1 MSRNIYD
8 LLSGNRFVLGDGAM
22 GTMLQDLGL
31 TGGAAPELWNAE
43 HPEII
48 RQVFQDYVNAG
59 SQVIITNS
67 FGGTSYRLK
76 LHHAQDRV
84 AELNRAAAAL
94 AREVADQG
102 YLAGESILVGASIG
116 PTGELFEPMGA
127 LTHEAAAAAFAE
139 QAAALAEA
147 GVDFF
152 LIETMSDLDEVQAA
166 VAGIRSVS
174 DLPIAVTMTFDT
186 KFRTMMG
193 ITPVRALQTLSEA
206 GIKIIGAN
214 CGNGPAEIRRV
225 MGEMAAVR
233 PEGVYLIAQSNAG
246 LPKWVD
252 GDVHYDGTPAV
263 MSDYALDMAAMG
275 VNYIGACCG
284 STPGHIQAMGEA
296 LRTQPIP
303 EHTTAAADTG
313 EAAPAARQ
321 QRRSRTGA

>member
-48 RQVFQDYVNAG
+48 RKVYQDYVNAG

-67 FGGTSYRLK
+67 FGGTSHRLK

-84 AELNRAAAAL
+84 AELNRAAATL
-94 AREVADQG
+94 AREV
-102 YLAGESILVGASIG
+102 AGESILVGASIG

-139 QAAALAEA
+139 QAAALAEG

-166 VAGIRSVS
+166 IAGIRSAS

-193 ITPVRALQTLSEA
+193 VTPVRALQTLSEA

-252 GDVHYDGTPAV
+252 DDVHYDGTPAV

-275 VNYIGACCG
+275 VNYIGSCCG
-284 STPGHIQAMGEA
+284 STPGHIQAMGET

-303 EHTTAAADTG
+303 EHTTAAAVTG